1 MGLLQHCSY
10 WFLVVLLIFQ
20 SKKNFQVNEDDDQ
33 HDPPQLSVKPEFSLG
48 KVKPGGGGPFG
59 GPPSTPGPRER
70 VGSTVESEDEGE
82 GSTSNLLDCL
92 VQVQFYYY
100 YTR

>member
-1 MGLLQHCSY
+1 MLNGLDHYCF
-10 WFLVVLLIFQ
+10 FL
-20 SKKNFQVNEDDDQ
+20 QVNEDDDQ

-92 VQVQFYYY
+92 VQV
-100 YTR
+100 

>member
-1 MGLLQHCSY
+1 MITTFYVNCY
-10 WFLVVLLIFQ
+10 YRFLVFLLNGFNPNVF
-20 SKKNFQVNEDDDQ
+20 SQVNEDDDQ

-92 VQVQFYYY
+92 VQV
-100 YTR
+100 